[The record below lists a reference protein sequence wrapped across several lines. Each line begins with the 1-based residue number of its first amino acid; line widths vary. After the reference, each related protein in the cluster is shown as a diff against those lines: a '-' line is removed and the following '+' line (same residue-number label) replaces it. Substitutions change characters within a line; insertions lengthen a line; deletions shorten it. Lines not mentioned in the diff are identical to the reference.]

1 MAELAGRGCWCT
13 MLRSAAHWLASNCVK
28 RLDFKVRVTAVA
40 RFSLPVSAS
49 NAPAAQKEN

>member
-28 RLDFKVRVTAVA
+28 GFDFKVRVTVVA
-40 RFSLPVSAS
+40 RFSLPGSAS
-49 NAPAAQKEN
+49 NAPAASREN